1 MKNISKYQF
10 VLIWFLIIFSFFA
23 LAINSQ
29 SAIQYTTQEDEE
41 DEEDDDDDDGDDL
54 SKALGL
60 TAIILFGVVIS
71 KALIFF
77 IFKFTRKLD
86 DTKESNITFKKNMKI
101 FFMKT
106 RKPLQWIHYI
116 AGSTALILLFI
127 HGFLLR
133 TKSLPRTIQGI
144 LTAIILTFYVF
155 SGIIAK
161 FKLFKESKKFKKL
174 INTIH
179 RNFPF
184 FIFIIIF
191 HLIHLALED

>member
-1 MKNISKYQF
+1 MKNIAKYQF
-10 VLIWFLIIFSFFA
+10 VLILFLLIFGVFA
-23 LAINSQ
+23 LSINSQ
-29 SAIQYTTQEDEE
+29 SVIQYTTQEDG
-41 DEEDDDDDDGDDL
+41 DDDGGDGGDDI
-54 SKALGL
+54 SKAFGL
-60 TAIILFGVVIS
+60 SAIILFGIVVT

-77 IFKFTRKLD
+77 IYNFSRNLPE
-86 DTKESNITFKKNMKI
+86 TKESNIILKRNMKI

-116 AGSTALILLFI
+116 AGSTAIILLFI

-133 TKSLPRTIQGI
+133 TKNLPRTIQGV

-155 SGIIAK
+155 SGLITK
-161 FKLFKESKKFKKL
+161 FKLFKESKKFKKW
-174 INTIH
+174 IMKVH
-179 RNFPF
+179 RSFPF

>member
-1 MKNISKYQF
+1 MKNITKYQF
-10 VLIWFLIIFSFFA
+10 VLIGFLIIFSIFA
-23 LAINSQ
+23 LAVNSQ
-29 SAIQYTTQEDEE
+29 SVIQYTTQEDE
-41 DEEDDDDDDGDDL
+41 DDDDDGDDDGDDL

-60 TAIILFGVVIS
+60 TAIILFGVVVS

-77 IFKFTRKLD
+77 IYKYTRKLP

-133 TKSLPRTIQGI
+133 TKSLPRTINGI
-144 LTAIILTFYVF
+144 LTAIILTFYV
-155 SGIIAK
+155 STGLITK
-161 FKLFKESKKFKKL
+161 FKLFKNSKNFKK
-174 INTIH
+174 IIMKIH

-191 HLIHLALED
+191 HLIHLTLED

>member
-1 MKNISKYQF
+1 MKNITKLQF
-10 VLIWFLIIFSFFA
+10 VLIWFLIIFGVFV

-29 SAIQYTTQEDEE
+29 ATIQYSLEDDEDEPE
-41 DEEDDDDDDGDDL
+41 GDDDGDDL

-60 TAIILFGVVIS
+60 TAIILFGVVVS

-77 IFKFTRKLD
+77 IYKFSRKLPE
-86 DTKESNITFKKNMKI
+86 TKESNITFKKNMKT

-106 RKPLQWIHYI
+106 RKPLQWTHYI
-116 AGSTALILLFI
+116 AGSTAIVLLII
-127 HGFLLR
+127 HGILLR
-133 TKSLPRTIQGI
+133 TKSLPRTIHGI

-155 SGIIAK
+155 TGLITK
-161 FKLFKESKKFKKL
+161 FKLFKESKKFKKW
-174 INTIH
+174 IMKVH

-191 HLIHLALED
+191 HLIHLTLED

>member
-1 MKNISKYQF
+1 MKRITKFQF
-10 VLIWFLIIFSFFA
+10 VLIWFLIVFGVFV

-29 SAIQYTTQEDEE
+29 GNIQYSLE
-41 DEEDDDDDDGDDL
+41 DDDGDDGDDL
-54 SKALGL
+54 PKALGL
-60 TAIILFGVVIS
+60 TAIILFGVVVS

-77 IFKFTRKLD
+77 IYKFTRKLD
-86 DTKESNITFKKNMKI
+86 DTKEKNITFKKNMKN

-106 RKPLQWIHYI
+106 RKPLQWAHYT

-127 HGFLLR
+127 HGISLIG
-133 TKSLPRTIQGI
+133 KSLPRTIYCI

-155 SGIIAK
+155 TGLITK
-161 FKLFKESKKFKKL
+161 FKLFKESKKFKKW
-174 INTIH
+174 IMKIH